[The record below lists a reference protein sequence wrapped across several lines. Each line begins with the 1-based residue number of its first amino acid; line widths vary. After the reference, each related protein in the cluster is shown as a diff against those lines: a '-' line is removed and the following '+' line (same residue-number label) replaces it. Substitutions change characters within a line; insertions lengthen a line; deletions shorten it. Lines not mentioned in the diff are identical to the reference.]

1 MSSTSSKP
9 ASQAGSAHNIQSI
22 FSSLAVEALISCAI
36 SYSILLVLVCC
47 CDIVFPGREIA
58 SEFKEK
64 MSLTQEIT
72 SQPKETASLTQE
84 MTAKVKEMRHSSK
97 EITSQDKEI
106 TSSAQE
112 MATNVKEII
121 VSMQETLSPSCV
133 TIPFHIAIAH
143 RINFLNTSYQIVYSC
158 TNAALMIE

>member
-9 ASQAGSAHNIQSI
+9 ASRAGYAHSIQS
-22 FSSLAVEALISCAI
+22 FSSSSAAEALVSCAI
-36 SYSILLVLVCC
+36 SYSIFVILVCC
-47 CDIVFPGREIA
+47 CDIVFLGREIA

-84 MTAKVKEMRHSSK
+84 MTAKVKETRHSSK
-97 EITSQDKEI
+97 EITSQSKEI

-112 MATNVKEII
+112 MAANVKKTIASI
-121 VSMQETLSPSCV
+121 QETLSPSCV
-133 TIPFHIAIAH
+133 TIPFHIAITH
-143 RINFLNTSYQIVYSC
+143 GINFLNSSYQIVHSC
-158 TNAALMIE
+158 SNAA

>member
-36 SYSILLVLVCC
+36 SYSILLVLVFC
-47 CDIVFPGREIA
+47 CDIVFLGREIA

-84 MTAKVKEMRHSSK
+84 MTAKVKEMKYSSK
-97 EITSQDKEI
+97 EITS
-106 TSSAQE
+106 SAHE
-112 MATNVKEII
+112 MIADVKET
-121 VSMQETLSPSCV
+121 VASVQEAPSPNYA
-133 TIPFHIAIAH
+133 TIL
-143 RINFLNTSYQIVYSC
+143 FLYRYS
-158 TNAALMIE
+158 T

>member
-9 ASQAGSAHNIQSI
+9 ASQAGSTHNIQSI

-36 SYSILLVLVCC
+36 SYSIFVILVCC
-47 CDIVFPGREIA
+47 CDIVFLGREIT
-58 SEFKEK
+58 SEFKER

-97 EITSQDKEI
+97 EITS
-106 TSSAQE
+106 SAQE
-112 MATNVKEII
+112 TVANVNET
-121 VSMQETLSPSCV
+121 VASVQETLSQNYA
-133 TIPFHIAIAH
+133 TILF
-143 RINFLNTSYQIVYSC
+143 
-158 TNAALMIE
+158 